1 MAVFEFPKID
11 LRSFRV
17 DKIAASILP
26 EEAQSGYLPVMVK
39 DDGNCLFRSASVFAF
54 GEENQHDILRTL
66 TMKEMDE
73 NAEYYDDQILHRAT
87 TITEVDFLSLSVNCL
102 LMQALG
108 KEASGVFSQCLQEKL
123 SPREAFVH
131 GLRCES
137 AVPVQN
143 W

>member
-11 LRSFRV
+11 LHSFRV
-17 DKIAASILP
+17 DTVAASILP

-39 DDGNCLFRSASVFAF
+39 GDGNCLFWSASVFAF
-54 GEENQHDILRTL
+54 GEENQHNILRTL

-87 TITEVDFLSLSVNCL
+87 TITEVDSLSLSVNCL
-102 LMQALG
+102 LMQELG

-123 SPREAFVH
+123 SPREAIVH